1 MAAIKRAGQ
10 FGRVG
15 HAGTLDPL
23 ADGVLPIAVGG
34 ATRMVDFLHLKPKRY
49 LAMVMFGVAT
59 DTNDLGGQVIAQSVQ
74 TPGISVLRNALATLV
89 NRRLQR
95 PPIYSAI
102 KVGGRRA
109 YQLSRRGAP
118 PELPER
124 KVSIYHMSIL
134 DVSWWD
140 GDDLSSAGLTHLVAP
155 QGNRGRLVV
164 AIDVSCGSGTYV
176 RSIARDLGEET
187 GTLACLAG
195 LTRMSV
201 GPFTLDNSLCL
212 NDALRAIKGDYLSA
226 IAYPPDE
233 VVLNYPG
240 TVLGPRNGQRFLNG
254 ISVDSCVLANDV
266 RVYNSVG
273 SFLGL
278 GRSAEDGLLR
288 PRIVM
293 AGQVGLLG

>member
-1 MAAIKRAGQ
+1 M
-10 FGRVG
+10 G

-34 ATRMVDFLHLKPKRY
+34 ATRMIDFLHQKPKRY

-59 DTNDLGGQVIAQSVQ
+59 DTHDLGGRLIAQSVQ
-74 TPGISVLRNALATLV
+74 TPGVSVLRNAMATLV
-89 NRRLQR
+89 DRCLQR
-95 PPIYSAI
+95 PPSYSAI

-109 YQLSRRGAP
+109 YQLSRGGAP

-124 KVSIYHMSIL
+124 KVSIYRMTIL
-134 DVSWWD
+134 DMGWWD
-140 GDDLSSAGLTHLVAP
+140 GDDLSSAGLTHLLAP

-164 AIDVSCGSGTYV
+164 AIDVCCGSGTYV

-201 GPFTLDNSLCL
+201 GPFTLDNSMYL
-212 NDALRAIKGDYLSA
+212 NDVLEAIKGDYLGA

-233 VVLNYPG
+233 VVLDHPG
-240 TVLGPRNGQRFLNG
+240 TVLGPRNGKQFLNG
-254 ISVDSCVLANDV
+254 SPVSSCVLGNDI
-266 RVYNSVG
+266 RVYNSIG

-278 GRSAEDGLLR
+278 GRSVEHGLLR

-293 AGQVGLLG
+293 AGQVGRLG